1 MLSLTKTTSSTQE
14 SKKMRALFFALI
26 AAVVAF
32 GTLPASAADE
42 RDVMIV
48 NATGYPI
55 KFLGF
60 NPPDDDD
67 WNDNELGDTLKDGD
81 KVFVKFN
88 GADRGCNWNI
98 RVDWEGYESGV
109 LWRNVNLCT
118 IAEITLRYNHDTKV
132 TSFTAK

>member
-1 MLSLTKTTSSTQE
+1 
-14 SKKMRALFFALI
+14 MRAIFLALV
-26 AAVVAF
+26 AVVVAF

-42 RDVMIV
+42 RDVMVI

-60 NPPDDDD
+60 NPPGDDE
-67 WNDNELGDTLKDGD
+67 WNDNELGAILKDGD

-88 GADRGCNWNI
+88 GADRGCNWNL
-98 RVDWEGYESGV
+98 RVDWEGYDSGV

-118 IAEITLRYNHDTKV
+118 VAELTLHYNHDTKV
-132 TSFTAK
+132 TSFTAR

>member
-1 MLSLTKTTSSTQE
+1 MATPVFFPTGKQ
-14 SKKMRALFFALI
+14 KMRALFFALV
-26 AAVVAF
+26 AAAVAF
-32 GTLPASAADE
+32 GTLPSSAADE
-42 RDVMIV
+42 RDVMVI

-60 NPPDDDD
+60 NPPGDNE

-88 GADRGCNWNI
+88 GADQGCNWNI

-109 LWRNVNLCT
+109 LWRNVDLCT
-118 IAEITLRYNHDTKV
+118 IAEITLRYNHDTKA

>member
-1 MLSLTKTTSSTQE
+1 
-14 SKKMRALFFALI
+14 MRALLLALV

-42 RDVMIV
+42 RDVMVI

-60 NPPDDDD
+60 NPPGDDE
-67 WNDNELGDTLKDGD
+67 WNDNELGDILKDGD

-98 RVDWEGYESGV
+98 RVDWEGYDSGV

-118 IAEITLRYNHDTKV
+118 IAEVTLHYNHDTKV
-132 TSFTAK
+132 TSFTAR